1 MLLEIGYLLF
11 QNIRAKINITLLMI
25 IFVFQLKDIFD
36 YFDFR

>member
-1 MLLEIGYLLF
+1 MLLEIRYLLF